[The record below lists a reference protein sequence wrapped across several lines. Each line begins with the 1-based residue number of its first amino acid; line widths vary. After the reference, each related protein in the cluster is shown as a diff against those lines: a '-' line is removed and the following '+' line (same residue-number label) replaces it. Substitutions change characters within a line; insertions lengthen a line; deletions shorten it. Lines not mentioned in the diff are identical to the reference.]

1 MPDENRQHKLTA
13 EAQEDVL
20 RWLAE
25 GRRNTDIVG
34 RLQREHGV
42 EVTRQAVDYYRN
54 AFADRIDAARE
65 DALQRAAQQGMANRL
80 VRIAVLERNLDR
92 LTKATETFD
101 EPDEYIRLNSELR
114 QSLSALR
121 DELGDL
127 VERHEVTVQQVFE
140 DASRELVIL
149 LRRTLDRVDLSY
161 EQVEA
166 LEEALEA
173 SALELYG
180 EGVEAFAELPAGGV
194 PGE

>member
-1 MPDENRQHKLTA
+1 MPDENRQHKLSS

-65 DALQRAAQQGMANRL
+65 EALQRAAQQGMANRL

-101 EPDEYIRLNSELR
+101 DPDEYIRLNSELR

-140 DASRELVIL
+140 DASRELVTL
-149 LRRTLDRVDLSY
+149 LRRTLDRVELPD
-161 EQVEA
+161 EQVAA

-194 PGE
+194 PSE